1 MAHETRAGQRRAR
14 RDATRRDATRRDATR
29 EEESARTSSLLFPF
43 GGAEGF
49 GLPKAAG
56 RVSDEDRGARGWNA
70 AAMATI
76 EARRM
81 RILLLTASPQDLLE
95 PSRATFFVKS
105 TTIAVAKLCQK
116 AACVRNAQSARA
128 YAPAM
133 LTEGRV
139 VG

>member
-1 MAHETRAGQRRAR
+1 MAHERASGA
-14 RDATRRDATRRDATR
+14 RDATRRDATR

-95 PSRATFFVKS
+95 PTRATFFVKS

-116 AACVRNAQSARA
+116 AACAERSSLCAGHADRGSRRRLALA
-128 YAPAM
+128 
-133 LTEGRV
+133 T
-139 VG
+139 

>member
-14 RDATRRDATRRDATR
+14 RDATRRDARGGG
-29 EEESARTSSLLFPF
+29 ARTSSLLFPF

-81 RILLLTASPQDLLE
+81 RILLLTASPQDLLV
-95 PSRATFFVKS
+95 PRF
-105 TTIAVAKLCQK
+105 L
-116 AACVRNAQSARA
+116 
-128 YAPAM
+128 
-133 LTEGRV
+133 
-139 VG
+139 

>member
-1 MAHETRAGQRRAR
+1 MAHERASGA
-14 RDATRRDATRRDATR
+14 RDATRRDATR

-95 PSRATFFVKS
+95 PDSRHVFCEKYNNRCGKTLPKGS
-105 TTIAVAKLCQK
+105 M
-116 AACVRNAQSARA
+116 RRA
-128 YAPAM
+128 LELMRRPC
-133 LTEGRV
+133 
-139 VG
+139 